1 MSPHHLD
8 PQGSTFAQSI
18 PPSWS
23 GPWRKKFCY
32 PMEKMNWNWK
42 GWWWKCRHFLRIL
55 LVIHYILILTI
66 HFLFRSSF
74 FSTAFLSSSSSDMK
88 KIFDSFIFF
97 IYSYS
102 YLYCFFYFSA
112 VFTFSLYR
120 LCSSFP
126 HLLISHSL
134 RIRKLVFYLVRLHF
148 FSYFFTSKE
157 TRKYKGYKIKL
168 GGLTKSSKENPFYC
182 FSFQLQSYLCC
193 IY

>member
-1 MSPHHLD
+1 MGNPWGETPKGQGMTRHPITWTHRVQLLHNQFPPRGLD
-8 PQGSTFAQSI
+8 YGVKIFVT
-18 PPSWS
+18 
-23 GPWRKKFCY
+23 PWRKWI
-32 PMEKMNWNWK
+32 EIEK

-74 FSTAFLSSSSSDMK
+74 FSAAFLSSSSSDMK

-97 IYSYS
+97 LYSYS
-102 YLYCFFYFSA
+102 YLYYFFYFSA

-134 RIRKLVFYLVRLHF
+134 RIHKLVFYLVRLHF

-157 TRKYKGYKIKL
+157 TRKYKGY
-168 GGLTKSSKENPFYC
+168 
-182 FSFQLQSYLCC
+182 
-193 IY
+193 